1 MKATPAA
8 RIRSRFESLT
18 FHNCLVM
25 SLTYFTNGWQ
35 KWLEEHAVEG
45 SNVKAWLDG
54 QPQFDLSSWLAAQ
67 PKFDINEFLNPRAP
81 QEGNTSNTSNTSNAS
96 LTTWD
101 TMQLLTSQKTTLLK
115 NTAKAVKHF
124 KSLVNALQHTLV
136 RVQAKAAPASTAS
149 LAVEDHPPLSFSCQH
164 GGSECAGNAW
174 ESCVQDMYPDEAVFF
189 PVVDCIEKR
198 GCAEGEKPVL
208 PGTFAQAGDCFGLPA
223 EVAPGCVADHGRNK
237 MNLAALHQCV
247 FGNTHLKGLQ
257 VPRSTILLMQN
268 ALATIKLGTSRQWVP
283 WLTINDEPVSKTDD
297 EFNQMFLVGSKVC
310 AIYKE
315 KTVFVSEKR
324 PY

>member
-81 QEGNTSNTSNTSNAS
+81 QEGNTSNTSNASNAS

-136 RVQAKAAPASTAS
+136 RVQAKAAPVSTVS
-149 LAVEDHPPLSFSCQH
+149 LDVEDHPSLAFSCQH
-164 GGSECAGNAW
+164 GGSECAGNA
-174 ESCVQDMYPDEAVFF
+174 
-189 PVVDCIEKR
+189 
-198 GCAEGEKPVL
+198 
-208 PGTFAQAGDCFGLPA
+208 
-223 EVAPGCVADHGRNK
+223 
-237 MNLAALHQCV
+237 
-247 FGNTHLKGLQ
+247 
-257 VPRSTILLMQN
+257 
-268 ALATIKLGTSRQWVP
+268 
-283 WLTINDEPVSKTDD
+283 
-297 EFNQMFLVGSKVC
+297 
-310 AIYKE
+310 
-315 KTVFVSEKR
+315 
-324 PY
+324 